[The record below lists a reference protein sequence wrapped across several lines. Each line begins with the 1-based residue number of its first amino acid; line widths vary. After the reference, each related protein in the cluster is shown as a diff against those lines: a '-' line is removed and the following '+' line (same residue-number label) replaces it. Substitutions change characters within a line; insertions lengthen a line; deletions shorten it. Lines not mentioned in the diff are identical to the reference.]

1 MTRTKRQACFAKLLI
16 EFPIVNVTVILIC
29 TQNQNDKDITGK
41 KNSWAYGYIKNK
53 LDDLQTQ
60 LIRLTDVNFKTHHT
74 SCFTELTANLF

>member
-1 MTRTKRQACFAKLLI
+1 MIKTSL
-16 EFPIVNVTVILIC
+16 E
-29 TQNQNDKDITGK
+29 

-60 LIRLTDVNFKTHHT
+60 LIRLTDVNFKIHHN